1 MYGDLIP
8 DIVNKEK
15 LREAAEEEVCPMCG
29 SVDVEASY
37 GVFISKTKYMQS
49 MVCKACN
56 AQWDIIYDNDL
67 NIIDV
72 STGG

>member
-8 DIVNKEK
+8 DVVSKEK

-29 SVDVEASY
+29 SAEVEASY
-37 GVFISKTKYMQS
+37 GIFISKTKYVQT
-49 MVCKACN
+49 MVCMVCSAE
-56 AQWDIIYDNDL
+56 WDIIYDNDL

-72 STGG
+72 HKC